1 MDASYTVS
9 LTEYV
14 PSCRVRVY
22 PSAQYSFFTSSE
34 NVPPE
39 MDFFFTSTLP
49 VKLPLR
55 MDILEFG
62 AVTAVGPSTVPPT
75 IEIALPLL
83 PLMAVI
89 NVSVPSPRSASTLP
103 PFIMNVPET
112 LTARL
117 PRFASQRIAPP
128 LNVTDAPF
136 PIFSALP
143 AFAIPSVVM
152 VPPFIVRLP
161 LPSTLT
167 TSPEVPV

>member
-1 MDASYTVS
+1 MLLPFTATGEPTVTSCNRVIVPPSATAATASAKVSYFVSPMDASYIVS

-14 PSCRVRVY
+14 PSACRVRVY

-49 VKLPLR
+49 VKLPPR

-75 IEIALPLL
+75 IEIMLPLL

-89 NVSVPSPRSASTLP
+89 NVSLSSLRSASTLP
-103 PFIMNVPET
+103 PFIMNVP
-112 LTARL
+112 
-117 PRFASQRIAPP
+117 
-128 LNVTDAPF
+128 
-136 PIFSALP
+136 
-143 AFAIPSVVM
+143 
-152 VPPFIVRLP
+152 
-161 LPSTLT
+161 
-167 TSPEVPV
+167 